1 MQGAWASTA
10 PTEPFEKGK
19 KPMSNKLLK
28 HAGIAVMLCSAL
40 AGSVM
45 AQTDPWI
52 ANEISRQNQRNL
64 EADNKIRAQR
74 ARERQLQ
81 IEIAELRRTPFY
93 QAIAYDLKT
102 ERITWGGYYS
112 EKRAIETAMSR
123 CGTSNCHLVTTFNN
137 TCAGIANPDSGIK
150 SSADLFVAF
159 DNDERQAIVKSVRA
173 CEAQYGHNKCSYW
186 IVKPKAFCTGYDY
199 SIYGQK

>member
-1 MQGAWASTA
+1 
-10 PTEPFEKGK
+10 
-19 KPMSNKLLK
+19 
-28 HAGIAVMLCSAL
+28 
-40 AGSVM
+40 
-45 AQTDPWI
+45 
-52 ANEISRQNQRNL
+52 
-64 EADNKIRAQR
+64 
-74 ARERQLQ
+74 
-81 IEIAELRRTPFY
+81 
-93 QAIAYDLKT
+93 
-102 ERITWGGYYS
+102 
-112 EKRAIETAMSR
+112 MSR

-173 CEAQYGHNKCSYW
+173 CEAQYGHNKFSYW

>member
-1 MQGAWASTA
+1 MS
-10 PTEPFEKGK
+10 K
-19 KPMSNKLLK
+19 KFLK

-81 IEIAELRRTPFY
+81 REIAELRRTPFY
-93 QAIAYDLKT
+93 QAIAYDFEAKLAM
-102 ERITWGGYYS
+102 WGGGGYYS
-112 EKRAIETAMSR
+112 EKRAAEETLKR
-123 CGTSNCHLVTTFNN
+123 CRSSNCQIVASFAN
-137 TCAGIANPDSGIK
+137 TCAMIAFPDGGPK
-150 SSADLFVAF
+150 SPSDIFVGL
-159 DNDERQAIVKSVRA
+159 DKDGYQAIVKSVRA
-173 CEAQYGHNKCSYW
+173 CEAKYGYDKCSYSSMKT
-186 IVKPKAFCTGYDY
+186 ITGKALCSGYDY
-199 SIYGQK
+199 SIYGFH

>member
-1 MQGAWASTA
+1 M
-10 PTEPFEKGK
+10 K
-19 KPMSNKLLK
+19 KHSIFNRAVLL
-28 HAGIAVMLCSAL
+28 GLCSAL
-40 AGSVM
+40 TSFGAWG
-45 AQTDPWI
+45 QNINPWLAEGLNNQI
-52 ANEISRQNQRNL
+52 QQNQQNAKAAEEAHKARNL
-64 EADNKIRAQR
+64 Q
-74 ARERQLQ
+74 RQLQ
-81 IEIAELRRTPFY
+81 QEIAELRRTPFY